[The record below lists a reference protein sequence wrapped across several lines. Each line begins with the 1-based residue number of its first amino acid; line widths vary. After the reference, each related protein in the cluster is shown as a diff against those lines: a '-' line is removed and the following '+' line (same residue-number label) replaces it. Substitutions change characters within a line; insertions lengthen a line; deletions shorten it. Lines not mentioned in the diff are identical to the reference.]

1 MRAAILLKKAH
12 NEKINIELTEDM
24 ALYIAGNIDSNV
36 RDLEGALLKQCLATS
51 FCISLISTSTAC
63 GLIKSPRAVSITSLV
78 IIRI

>member
-36 RDLEGALLKQCLATS
+36 RDLEGA
-51 FCISLISTSTAC
+51 
-63 GLIKSPRAVSITSLV
+63 
-78 IIRI
+78 